1 MFDIGGWE
9 LLLIAIIALISV
21 PAKDFPSLVAS
32 TARAFGRL
40 RYTIDNWQQQI
51 NFAIENEEHV
61 QAETKKQAKTQPK
74 TPYKPRNNDKKARP

>member
-9 LLLIAIIALISV
+9 LLLVAIIALISV

-32 TARAFGRL
+32 AARGFSKL

-51 NFAIENEEHV
+51 NFAIENEEKSD
-61 QAETKKQAKTQPK
+61 A
-74 TPYKPRNNDKKARP
+74 DKKSHAESNNKKTRP